1 MKYFYL
7 TCLVL
12 ILSYSCV
19 SKQKYE
25 AIVAKNSKLNQ
36 MIQTTEGLSN
46 EIRNLEF
53 RIKNLEFSL
62 GMCESKLRRQDRK
75 LIECLNMKGS
85 CE

>member
-7 TCLVL
+7 TFLFL

-19 SKQKYE
+19 SKQKHE
-25 AIVAKNSKLNQ
+25 DLVAKNNKLNQ
-36 MIQTTEGLSN
+36 IVQTTQSLSG
-46 EIRNLEF
+46 EIKNLEF

-62 GMCESKLRRQDRK
+62 GMCETKLRRQDRK